1 MIWASVRVG
10 RIRDSVM
17 RRMEAN
23 MRQYAMLS
31 ALRALV
37 EIVMEI
43 VNPALQI
50 KFGSILEMLMA
61 QQMEFIITA

>member
-1 MIWASVRVG
+1 
-10 RIRDSVM
+10 M